1 MRLVNRFSGEAQ
13 EIVLRSGPS
22 QDSGAKSQNESTS
35 NTTNVDNEPSTA
47 LPGPSNTSSISSAL
61 RNVAQIIAAG
71 MLPIYYKIKV
81 FFYM

>member
-1 MRLVNRFSGEAQ
+1 MRIANRFSGEAQ

-35 NTTNVDNEPSTA
+35 NTTNVDNEPPTA

-61 RNVAQIIAAG
+61 RNVAQLIAAG
-71 MLPIYYKIKV
+71 MLFIYFIKLRHS
-81 FFYM
+81 FF